1 MVDALSFFKLTSCSN
16 PTSGG
21 WVLTMI
27 EWDGISYDISLF
39 QIKDIKE
46 DVDYYVESNHEDD
59 FEENEFIYDDLVME
73 EG

>member
-1 MVDALSFFKLTSCSN
+1 
-16 PTSGG
+16 
-21 WVLTMI
+21 MI
-27 EWDGISYDISLF
+27 EWDSISYDISLF